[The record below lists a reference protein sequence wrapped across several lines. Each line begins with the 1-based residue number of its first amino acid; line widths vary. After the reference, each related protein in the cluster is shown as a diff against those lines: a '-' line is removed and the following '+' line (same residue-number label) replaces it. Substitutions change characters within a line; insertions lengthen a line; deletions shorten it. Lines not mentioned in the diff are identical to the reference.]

1 MSSPLFERT
10 ITALLQERVICEVS
24 DDELYNYLLLQAN
37 QDSVNRFLVQI
48 NRTLRQTS
56 AHDAFVCAY
65 LDTSDADTKDAIRH
79 QFRDVANNLE
89 AFVQFLRLV
98 MMLEANDRPVLP
110 GDKLSEGAILDRIA
124 AAPALESKLRSL
136 AEKKV
141 FHTKRSDS
149 AGQIRAVLS
158 SLEKMGYLKPI
169 GTSGSLYRATGRW
182 SWLYDAM
189 TFIQTHEGIQGSDE
203 TDSEQMRL
211 H

>member
-1 MSSPLFERT
+1 MSNPLFERT
-10 ITALLQERVICEVS
+10 VTALLQERVICEVS
-24 DDELYNYLLLQAN
+24 DDELYNYLLMPGN
-37 QDSVNRFLVQI
+37 QDAVNRFLGQI

-65 LDTSDADTKDAIRH
+65 LDISGADTKDAIRH

-136 AEKKV
+136 AEKGV
-141 FHTKRSDS
+141 SHQASRFSRPDS
-149 AGQIRAVLS
+149 R
-158 SLEKMGYLKPI
+158 
-169 GTSGSLYRATGRW
+169 GSLQFGENG
-182 SWLYDAM
+182 LPE
-189 TFIQTHEGIQGSDE
+189 THWHQWQSFPRDRPMELAVRCHDVYSDPRRH
-203 TDSEQMRL
+203 SGL
-211 H
+211 

>member
-10 ITALLQERVICEVS
+10 VTALLQERVICEVS
-24 DDELYNYLLLQAN
+24 DDELYNYLLMPGN
-37 QDSVNRFLVQI
+37 QDAVNRFLGQI

-56 AHDAFVCAY
+56 ARDAFVCAY
-65 LDTSDADTKDAIRH
+65 LDISDAGTKEAVRQ

-110 GDKLSEGAILDRIA
+110 GDKLSEGHILDRIA
-124 AAPALESKLRSL
+124 AAPALESRLRSL

-141 FHTKRSDS
+141 FQTKRSDS

-189 TFIQTHEGIQGSDE
+189 TFIQTHEGIQGAE
-203 TDSEQMRL
+203 EAESEQMRL

>member
-10 ITALLQERVICEVS
+10 VTALLREQVICEVS
-24 DDELYNYLLLQAN
+24 DDELYNYLLVPAN
-37 QDSVNRFLVQI
+37 QEATNRFLGQI

-56 AHDAFVCAY
+56 AQDAFVCAY
-65 LDTSDADTKDAIRH
+65 LDISDAETKDAVRQ
-79 QFRDVANNLE
+79 QFKEVANNLE

-98 MMLEANDRPVLP
+98 MMVEASDRPVQP
-110 GDKLSEGAILDRIA
+110 GDKLSEGAILDRIS

-136 AEKKV
+136 AEKRV
-141 FHTKRSDS
+141 FQTKRSDA

-158 SLEKMGYLKPI
+158 SLDKMGYLKAI

-189 TFIQTHEGIQGSDE
+189 TFIQAHEGIQQDE
-203 TDSEQMRL
+203 DTESEQMRL